1 MKPLGSGMVGSAF
14 CHSKVDQ
21 KSTKNSLRLGE
32 KLAVSSQ
39 WLCNFDTLKGAK
51 GVDLCFYFHRTWQ
64 EQLGLCLP
72 KQLNIA
78 YLVSGSNLK
87 VNKYVAA
94 IKRLDIFRDSQ
105 LLLVSFVILYFDEC
119 HIQSR
124 KSRQRCYIKKS

>member
-1 MKPLGSGMVGSAF
+1 M
-14 CHSKVDQ
+14 
-21 KSTKNSLRLGE
+21 
-32 KLAVSSQ
+32 
-39 WLCNFDTLKGAK
+39 
-51 GVDLCFYFHRTWQ
+51 CFYFHRTWQ

-124 KSRQRCYIKKS
+124 KSRQRCSIKKS